1 MKTDTAIL
9 AGKIK
14 ILILVSI
21 IAAFSLGFYVLQ
33 GKEVTLNVEG
43 ETRRLVTMATTVQD
57 LIEFEEIK
65 INEDTFV
72 NVPLNSKLEKNSN
85 IVVKG
90 KKNYTLKDGNDN
102 VEITSIHSTVKEIL
116 AENHI
121 AIKDKDF
128 TYPELNDTVKPNDT
142 IRIYRV
148 TSKDLVEDVVI
159 PFAKEVVKTD
169 KLASGVEKVVQEGT
183 NGSKKTYISKEFL
196 NGVEISNTI
205 TKEEV
210 ISEPVKHIVEVGTK
224 PAVQTSRGAMRFK
237 KEMVM
242 KATAYDNSPQ
252 SQGKWVGKTATG
264 MKPQRGVVAVDPRV
278 IPLGTKLY
286 IESLD
291 NSADYGFAV
300 AGDTG
305 GAIKGNRI
313 DLFHNTRS
321 EVSNFGRRNVKVYIL
336 D

>member
-1 MKTDTAIL
+1 MNTDTANL

-14 ILILVSI
+14 VLILISI
-21 IAAFSLGFYVLQ
+21 IALISLGFYVLQ
-33 GKEVTLNVEG
+33 GKEVTLNVEDD
-43 ETRRLVTMATTVQD
+43 TIRLVTMAATVQD
-57 LIEFEEIK
+57 LIEFENIK

-85 IVVKG
+85 ITIKG
-90 KKNYTLKDGNDN
+90 KKNYTLKDGNETL
-102 VEITSIHSTVKEIL
+102 EISSIHNTVKEVL

-121 AIKDKDF
+121 PLKDKDF
-128 TYPELNDTVKPNDT
+128 TYPESNEKVNPDET

-148 TSKDLVEDVVI
+148 TTDDVVEEAVI
-159 PFAKEVVKTD
+159 PFTKEVVKTD
-169 KLASGVEKVVQEGT
+169 KLESGVEKVVQQGK

-205 TKEEV
+205 DKEEIV
-210 ISEPVKHIVEVGTK
+210 SEPVKHIVEVGTQN
-224 PAVQTSRGAMRFK
+224 AVQTSRGAMRYRK
-237 KEMVM
+237 AITM
-242 KATAYDNSPQ
+242 KATAYDDTPQ

-264 MKPQRGVVAVDPRV
+264 MRPQRGVVAVDPKV

-286 IESLD
+286 VESLD
-291 NSADYGFAV
+291 NTSDYGFAV

-321 EVSNFGRRNVKVYIL
+321 EALSFGRRNVKVYIL